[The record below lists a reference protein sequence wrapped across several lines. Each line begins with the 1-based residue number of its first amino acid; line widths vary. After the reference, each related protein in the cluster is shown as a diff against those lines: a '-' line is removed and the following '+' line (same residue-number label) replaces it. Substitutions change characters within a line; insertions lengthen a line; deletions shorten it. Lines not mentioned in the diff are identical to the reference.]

1 MYVYGY
7 LSWDL
12 NFHYFIIFSTASVFR
27 PPLSSLLRGLSW
39 REEVVFGEQLSAVGG
54 ELFLNSNS
62 IANTHRV
69 RP

>member
-1 MYVYGY
+1 MYVYVY

-12 NFHYFIIFSTASVFR
+12 NFHYFIIFSTA
-27 PPLSSLLRGLSW
+27 PNLSPVSYGDFHGR

>member
-1 MYVYGY
+1 M
-7 LSWDL
+7 DI
-12 NFHYFIIFSTASVFR
+12 FHGISIFIISSFS
-27 PPLSSLLRGLSW
+27 PLHRYFVHLSPVSYGDFHGR